1 LKSWGDKM
9 KSKLNLNSR
18 LLTSVIAMAIIA
30 ASVGT
35 ACGTKAPPVEA
46 LADSAAATNAP
57 SSASPAPPAGG
68 TKTATITDPI
78 LKMPAYSL
86 TIPSDW
92 IFDGGVGQGTPCVP
106 GAFPIWRMSSPD
118 GLTGFKALPVLA
130 WAWWDKPQT
139 PAQAAAIQGCLD
151 YKQNMA
157 ATDVLKY
164 MIGVLQVQ
172 FVKFEPVP
180 WLANAQ
186 KAAAAAS
193 NASSTSTTDI
203 AIATVSYH
211 INNVQIEEQVKA
223 VTGCLAFHGG
233 TFDGKHY
240 CTATISREWAPSGK
254 WNAATFTP
262 IDHSFQINQTWN
274 KQWNA
279 VMMQKIR
286 DLYAANGRILQAQ
299 MNNANAQLA
308 AQANSFQ
315 QAQDMRQKQHDDF
328 DAVLKRG
335 TDMSMKQATATS
347 NASHRA
353 ADDWAD
359 YSLDQQKRL
368 DPNTGRITKDS
379 SAFSYTWVNDQGK
392 RLQTNDPNDNPNGNG
407 SGNWTLQQNI
417 R

>member
-1 LKSWGDKM
+1 M
-9 KSKLNLNSR
+9 KSILNLKSR
-18 LLTSVIAMAIIA
+18 LLTSLIAVAIIA

-35 ACGTKAPPVEA
+35 ACGTKAPPIDG
-46 LADSAAATNAP
+46 LATSESTASSAAT
-57 SSASPAPPAGG
+57 SAASSPAPATG
-68 TKTATITDPI
+68 TKNVTITDNI
-78 LKMPAYSL
+78 LKMPAYTL

-92 IFDGGVGQGTPCVP
+92 VFDGAVGQGTPCVP
-106 GAFPIWRMSSPD
+106 GTFPIWRMSSPD
-118 GLTGFKALPVLA
+118 GLTGFKALPELA
-130 WAWWDKPQT
+130 WAWWDKPTNPQ
-139 PAQAAAIQGCLD
+139 QNAAVQGCLD

-172 FVKFEPVP
+172 FVRFEPVP
-180 WLANAQ
+180 WLANSQ

-193 NASSTSTTDI
+193 NAQQTITTDI

-211 INNVQIEEQVKA
+211 INNIQIEEQVKA
-223 VTGCLAFHGG
+223 LTGCWAYHGG

-254 WNAATFTP
+254 WNANTFNP
-262 IDHSFQINQTWN
+262 IDKSFQINQAWSR
-274 KQWNA
+274 QWNA

-286 DLYAANGRILQAQ
+286 ALYAANGKILQDQ
-299 MNNANAQLA
+299 MNSANAQLA
-308 AQANSFQ
+308 AQASSFQ

-335 TDMSMKQATATS
+335 TDMSMQQATAS
-347 NASHRA
+347 ANANHQSA
-353 ADDWAD
+353 GDWAD

-368 DPNTGRITKDS
+368 DPNTGKITKDS
-379 SAFSYTWVNDQGK
+379 SAFNYTWVNDQGK
-392 RLQTNDPNDNPNGNG
+392 RIQTNDVNANPNGNG
-407 SGNWTLQQNI
+407 TGNWTLQENV

>member
-1 LKSWGDKM
+1 M
-9 KSKLNLNSR
+9 KFKFVTALSTAAVVIGGLGMAFGAGGTKVPPVDVNAS
-18 LLTSVIAMAIIA
+18 SSSAVIAA
-30 ASVGT
+30 APAGV
-35 ACGTKAPPVEA
+35 
-46 LADSAAATNAP
+46 SATT
-57 SSASPAPPAGG
+57 SPAPATG

-78 LKMPAYSL
+78 LKMPAYTL

-92 IFDGGVGQGTPCVP
+92 IFDGAVGQGTPCVP

-130 WAWWDKPQT
+130 WAWWDKPTT
-139 PAQAAAIQGCLD
+139 PAQAAAVQGCMD

-193 NASSTSTTDI
+193 NATSTSTTDI

-211 INNVQIEEQVKA
+211 INNIQIEEQVKA
-223 VTGCLAFHGG
+223 ITGCLAFHGG
-233 TFDGKHY
+233 IFNGKHY
-240 CTATISREWAPSGK
+240 CTATVSREWAPSGK

-262 IDHSFQINQTWN
+262 IDHSFQINQAWSR
-274 KQWNA
+274 QWNA
-279 VMMQKIR
+279 TMVQKIK
-286 DLYAANGRILQAQ
+286 DLYAANGKILQDQ
-299 MNNANAQLA
+299 MNSANAQLA

-315 QAQDMRQKQHDDF
+315 QSQDMRQKQHDDF

-335 TDMSMKQATATS
+335 TDMSMQQARAS
-347 NASHRA
+347 ANANHQSA
-353 ADDWAD
+353 GDWAD

-368 DPNTGRITKDS
+368 DPNTGKITKDS
-379 SAFSYTWVNDQGK
+379 SAFSYTWVSDQGK
-392 RLQTNDPNDNPNGNG
+392 RIQTNDVNTNPNGG
-407 SGNWTLQQNI
+407 GTGNWTLQQNV